1 MTFCKTLAG
10 TRSIIA
16 LIMRVGEGVLA
27 TEHAAGKFLSGKAHA
42 DSPTHPNS
50 PHGYDRRPC
59 HRLYPTSRYC
69 SIPYRGGE
77 TLEPADP
84 SLPTVPSCSSAED
97 SPTATTTGGEWT
109 SAREVRD
116 LSASGSSGKTAKV
129 SAVPS
134 LEKPPLLPLKKDNAP
149 ALPSFLLNES
159 TLVTVGEDN
168 SDTNETF
175 RVG

>member
-1 MTFCKTLAG
+1 M
-10 TRSIIA
+10 
-16 LIMRVGEGVLA
+16 
-27 TEHAAGKFLSGKAHA
+27 
-42 DSPTHPNS
+42 SPTPKVA
-50 PHGYDRRPC
+50 G
-59 HRLYPTSRYC
+59 
-69 SIPYRGGE
+69 PY
-77 TLEPADP
+77 
-84 SLPTVPSCSSAED
+84 LPTVRSNSLAED
-97 SPTATTTGGEWT
+97 IPTTTTTGGEWT

-149 ALPSFLLNES
+149 ALPSSLLNES

>member
-1 MTFCKTLAG
+1 M
-10 TRSIIA
+10 
-16 LIMRVGEGVLA
+16 
-27 TEHAAGKFLSGKAHA
+27 
-42 DSPTHPNS
+42 
-50 PHGYDRRPC
+50 
-59 HRLYPTSRYC
+59 
-69 SIPYRGGE
+69 
-77 TLEPADP
+77 
-84 SLPTVPSCSSAED
+84 
-97 SPTATTTGGEWT
+97 GGEWT